1 MTHCHARSLW
11 KRRAFYRML
20 AAMLFSAAH
29 PQERYR
35 VLERFYTLPEG
46 LIERFYAA
54 RSTRFDRL
62 RVLAGKPPVPLG
74 AAMASITGRGRPLSP
89 LELAA

>member
-1 MTHCHARSLW
+1 
-11 KRRAFYRML
+11 ML
-20 AAMLFSAAH
+20 TTMLFSAAH

-74 AAMASITGRGRPLSP
+74 AAIASLAGGGRPLSP
-89 LELAA
+89 LELTA